1 VPCSGH
7 ASLPSSPLVSPYI
20 KRRSRWPSAPGALIL
35 VGAELNA
42 TAGRKLLEAS
52 REAAMSAQALRQKTA
67 TAGIAPAAP
76 RRRDPGAHSPLIRE
90 PTAGRMSVQP
100 IPLPQFCGLRIQ

>member
-1 VPCSGH
+1 MPCSGH

-42 TAGRKLLEAS
+42 TAS

-67 TAGIAPAAP
+67 TAGAAP
-76 RRRDPGAHSPLIRE
+76 HRRDPGAHSPLIRE
-90 PTAGRMSVQP
+90 PTAGRMPVQP
-100 IPLPQFCGLRIQ
+100 MPLPQFCGLRIQ